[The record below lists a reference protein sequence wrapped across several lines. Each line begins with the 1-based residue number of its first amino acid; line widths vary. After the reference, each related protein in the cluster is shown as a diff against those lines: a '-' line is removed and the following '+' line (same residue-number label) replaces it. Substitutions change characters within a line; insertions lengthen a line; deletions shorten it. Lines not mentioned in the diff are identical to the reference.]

1 MFFSNSLLFVMFMKK
16 TFQEERT
23 MNIGDVVTAI
33 YKTGKYIGEITGER
47 PEYYTVRILAVEKHP
62 LQGDLH
68 HPKQG
73 NVDFFHERKALAFRE
88 QANIPKK
95 MVKSFTG
102 KVPNYNESLV
112 KSFLAY
118 KHELEQ
124 DPNNE
129 YCQKSLQCLSS
140 IQKEY
145 EFMYSISFPN

>member
-1 MFFSNSLLFVMFMKK
+1 
-16 TFQEERT
+16 
-23 MNIGDVVTAI
+23 MNTGDVVTAI
-33 YKTGKYIGEITGER
+33 YKTGKYIGEITGEH
-47 PEYYTVRILAVEKHP
+47 PEHYTVRILAVKKHP

-95 MVKSFTG
+95 MVKPFTG
-102 KVPNYNESLV
+102 KVPDYNESLV
-112 KSFLAY
+112 KAFADY

-124 DPNNE
+124 NPKNE
-129 YCQKSLQCLSS
+129 YAQKSLQCLSE

-145 EFMYSISFPN
+145 ELMYSVSFPK